1 MVKSKSDF
9 PHPVLSMDG
18 EDYRKECTFGCFLGE
33 DVLEDEQHIEFLIG
47 YHLECDFLQRLVQDE
62 QAIVMAY
69 IESPNASFRRICK
82 FPKGENEIKV
92 KVYKGE
98 VSKKLIIKP
107 QIIANEPISNYQSEY
122 FNQEYFENASFSV
135 RKGDILAYERQYE
148 IIVEDINEFK
158 NCASVFSIRLD
169 ETMTDGVKVNYND
182 EKINIQINR
191 REHDRYRQL
200 RERQE
205 LRIFL
210 STMIVFP
217 ALVEAIEAM
226 KREIANGEEGISDKR
241 WYLALEKQ
249 LDKKNI
255 NLREMVSSVYVAN
268 ELLGDIV
275 QNSLLEIEGLISGMN
290 RGDEN

>member
-1 MVKSKSDF
+1 MVKSKLDF
-9 PHPVLSMDG
+9 PHPVLALDG
-18 EDYRKECTFGCFLGE
+18 EDYVKECTFNCSLGE
-33 DVLEDEQHIEFLIG
+33 DMVEDDQHIEFVIE
-47 YHLECDFLQRLVQDE
+47 YQLECEFLQQLVQDGR
-62 QAIVMAY
+62 AIVIAY

-82 FPKGENEIKV
+82 FSKGEKKVRV

-98 VSKKLIIKP
+98 ISKKLIIKP
-107 QIIANEPISNYQSEY
+107 QIIATELINDYQSEC
-122 FNQEYFENASFSV
+122 FNQEYFENAVFSV
-135 RKGDILAYERQYE
+135 RKGDVLAYERQYE
-148 IIVEDINEFK
+148 IVVEDINEFK
-158 NCASVFSIRLD
+158 NCASVFSVRLD
-169 ETMTDGVKVNYND
+169 ETMTDGMKVNYND

-205 LRIFL
+205 FRIFL
-210 STMIVFP
+210 STMLVFP

-226 KREIANGEEGISDKR
+226 KRELVSGEEGISDKR

-249 LDKKNI
+249 LSKKNL

-268 ELLGDIV
+268 ELLGDIM
-275 QNSLLEIEGLISGMN
+275 QNSLLEIEGLISNMN

>member
-18 EDYRKECTFGCFLGE
+18 EDYVKECMFSCIFDE
-33 DVLEDEQHIEFLIG
+33 NILEDEMHIEVSIV
-47 YHLECDFLQRLVQDE
+47 YQLECDFLQQLVQE
-62 QAIVMAY
+62 GQAIVMAY

-82 FPKGENEIKV
+82 FPKGENEVKV

-98 VSKKLIIKP
+98 LAKKLIIKP
-107 QIIANEPISNYQSEY
+107 QVIANESINDYQSEC
-122 FNQEYFENASFSV
+122 FNQEYFGDAVFSV

-148 IIVEDINEFK
+148 IVVDNINEFK
-158 NCASVFSIRLD
+158 NCASVFSVRLD
-169 ETMTDGVKVNYND
+169 ETMTEGVKINYND

-205 LRIFL
+205 FRILL

-217 ALVEAIEAM
+217 ALVEVIEAM

-241 WYLALEKQ
+241 WYLVLEKH
-249 LDKKNI
+249 LNKKNI
-255 NLREMVSSVYVAN
+255 SLREMVSSVYVAN
-268 ELLGDIV
+268 KLLGDIM
-275 QNSLLEIEGLISGMN
+275 QNSLSEIERLILNMN

>member
-18 EDYRKECTFGCFLGE
+18 DDYVKECTFSCFLCE
-33 DVLEDEQHIEFLIG
+33 DMIEDEQHIEFSIG
-47 YHLECDFLQRLVQDE
+47 YQLECDFLQRLVQE
-62 QAIVMAY
+62 GQATVMAY

-82 FPKGENEIKV
+82 FPKGENEAKIV
-92 KVYKGE
+92 VYKGE

-107 QIIANEPISNYQSEY
+107 QIIANESINDYQSEY
-122 FNQEYFENASFSV
+122 FNQEYFENAAFSV

-169 ETMTDGVKVNYND
+169 ETMTDGVMVNYND

-210 STMIVFP
+210 STMLVFP

-249 LDKKNI
+249 LNKKNI

>member
-1 MVKSKSDF
+1 MMKSKSDF

-18 EDYRKECTFGCFLGE
+18 DDYRKECTFSCSLGE
-33 DVLEDEQHIEFLIG
+33 DMIEDAQRVEFTLG
-47 YHLECDFLQRLVQDE
+47 YQLECDFLQQLVIDGR
-62 QAIVMAY
+62 AIVMVY
-69 IESPNASFRRICK
+69 VESPNASFRRICK
-82 FPKGENEIKV
+82 FPKEEQEV
-92 KVYKGE
+92 KIEVYKGE
-98 VSKKLIIKP
+98 ISKKLIIKP
-107 QIIANEPISNYQSEY
+107 QIIANESIDNYQSDL
-122 FNQEYFENASFSV
+122 FNQEYFENSVFSV

-148 IIVEDINEFK
+148 IVVDDINEFK

-169 ETMTDGVKVNYND
+169 ETMTDGMKVNYND

-205 LRIFL
+205 FRIFL
-210 STMIVFP
+210 STMLVFP

-226 KREIANGEEGISDKR
+226 KREIFTGEEGISDKR

-249 LDKKNI
+249 LLKKNI
-255 NLREMVSSVYVAN
+255 NLRDMISSVYVAN
-268 ELLGDIV
+268 ELLGDIM
-275 QNSLLEIEGLISGMN
+275 QNSLLEIEGLIASMN

>member
-1 MVKSKSDF
+1 MENIK
-9 PHPVLSMDG
+9 
-18 EDYRKECTFGCFLGE
+18 R
-33 DVLEDEQHIEFLIG
+33 LI
-47 YHLECDFLQRLVQDE
+47 LQ
-62 QAIVMAY
+62 
-69 IESPNASFRRICK
+69 
-82 FPKGENEIKV
+82 
-92 KVYKGE
+92 
-98 VSKKLIIKP
+98 KKLIIKP

-210 STMIVFP
+210 
-217 ALVEAIEAM
+217 
-226 KREIANGEEGISDKR
+226 
-241 WYLALEKQ
+241 
-249 LDKKNI
+249 
-255 NLREMVSSVYVAN
+255 
-268 ELLGDIV
+268 
-275 QNSLLEIEGLISGMN
+275 
-290 RGDEN
+290 

>member
-18 EDYRKECTFGCFLGE
+18 EDYVKECTFSCFLGE
-33 DVLEDEQHIEFLIG
+33 DVIEDEQHIEFLIG
-47 YHLECDFLQRLVQDE
+47 YQLECDFLQRLVQE
-62 QAIVMAY
+62 GQAIVMAY

-82 FPKGENEIKV
+82 FPKGQNEINV

-98 VSKKLIIKP
+98 ISKKLIIKP
-107 QIIANEPISNYQSEY
+107 QIIANKLISAYQSEY
-122 FNQEYFENASFSV
+122 FNQEYFENAVFFV
-135 RKGDILAYERQYE
+135 RKGDVLAYERQYE

-169 ETMTDGVKVNYND
+169 ETMTDGVMVNYND

-210 STMIVFP
+210 STILVFP

-249 LDKKNI
+249 LNKKNI

-275 QNSLLEIEGLISGMN
+275 QNSLLEIEGLISSMN